1 MQNRGQMFR
10 DAGVQDVQSWN
21 LLHPEQQLP
30 RMLIV
35 VDEFQ
40 ELFVEDD
47 KLTSQVSLILDRI
60 VRQGRSFGVHAIL
73 SSQTLAGAYS
83 LPRTTMGQMGVRIA
97 LQCDASDAQMIFADD
112 NPAASRLHHPGQ
124 AVYNDQGGRVEGN
137 QAMQIGWLNKAEMI
151 EWLGAL
157 PTRGYRN
164 APTAVQTC

>member
-1 MQNRGQMFR
+1 MQNRGQLFR

-21 LLHPEQQLP
+21 LLHPDRQMP

-40 ELFVEDD
+40 ELFVADD

-124 AVYNDQGGRVEGN
+124 AVYNDQGGPRRRQSIDAN
-137 QAMQIGWLNKAEMI
+137 RLAEQNRD
-151 EWLGAL
+151 A
-157 PTRGYRN
+157 
-164 APTAVQTC
+164 AVAQHVTIARLSQH